1 MANVKKVTK
10 KENFEAIRE
19 VLASIE
25 LEETLANQFNEFID
39 HEIEL
44 LDKKANSRGTSK
56 TNQANEDLKVAI
68 VEALKVI
75 ARPVTITELQKE
87 SPEMSE
93 YSNQKLSAL
102 LKQWVDT
109 NVVNKT
115 IDKKKSY
122 FSVEVA

>member
-102 LKQWVDT
+102 LKQLVDT